1 MISNHVLSCIR
12 VVISIVFISQIPAGI
27 RKLMMTIVT
36 DFLTELQQV
45 LALCCHLIY
54 VLP

>member
-1 MISNHVLSCIR
+1 
-12 VVISIVFISQIPAGI
+12 
-27 RKLMMTIVT
+27 MTIVT